1 MTLHILKVEIRY
13 EQDIVLARQRA
24 RSIADLLG
32 FNTNDQTRMATAVSE
47 IARNAFLY
55 AGGGEVDFIVEERD
69 RPQLFL
75 ARVKDRGPGIADL
88 SAVLEGRYRSK
99 TGMGLGITGARRL
112 MDYFHIESA
121 ADRGATVLL
130 GKKIP
135 TWAKLVTAP
144 DAAAIADQLLRQ
156 TPRNPF
162 EEIQQQNQELLR
174 AMQELKERQDELEAL
189 NREMEDTNRG
199 IVALYAE
206 LDEKASHLNRANEL
220 KARFLSNMS
229 HEFRTPLNSIL
240 ALSRLLIDRVDGELT
255 EEQEKQ
261 AVFIQKAAQ
270 DLSAL
275 VNDLLDIAKIE
286 AGKTVVTAAEF
297 DVDNLFST
305 LRGML
310 KPVLV
315 NPAVN
320 LIFETPEGLPHLYT
334 DEGKVSQ
341 ILRNFISNAIK
352 FTEKGEIRV
361 SARPADGGRSVAFS
375 VSDTGIGI
383 AAEHLE
389 RIFEEYI
396 QVDSPLQKKARGTG
410 LGLSLARKLAELLGG
425 RVSVESTPGVGST
438 FSAVLP
444 AVYAEAQAGE
454 PAALPAPDSTRRPV
468 LVIEDDEIMFV
479 IYEKYL
485 NGSGFQVL
493 SARTLRQARDLIK
506 KTPPLAVIL
515 DILLQGED
523 GWGFLA
529 EFKSDEA
536 TRHIPVFVVS
546 VLEEQQKGS
555 SLGAEDFAVKPVER
569 EWLLAKLREVA
580 RRMPIEKVLIIDDEE
595 VARYILKGQ
604 LADTKYTLIEAS
616 GGTEGLKRAKEE
628 QPSLIFL
635 DLMMPGID
643 GFETMAQLK
652 AAPETE
658 HIPVIILTSKV
669 LEDAERRDLNAR
681 ALAVLSKASTS
692 REAAIASIRDAIR
705 RLNDEG

>member
-1 MTLHILKVEIRY
+1 MTLQILKVEIRY
-13 EQDIVLARQRA
+13 EHDIVRARQRA
-24 RSIADLLG
+24 RRIAGLLG
-32 FNTNDQTRMATAVSE
+32 FDNNEQTRVATAVSE

-55 AGGGEVDFIVEERD
+55 AEGGEVEFMVEERD

-75 ARVKDRGPGIADL
+75 AKIKDRGPGIADL

-112 MDYFHIESA
+112 MDFFHIESA
-121 ADRGATVLL
+121 AGRGTTVLL
-130 GKKIP
+130 GKRIP
-135 TWAKLVTAP
+135 AQAKPVTAP
-144 DAAAIADQLLRQ
+144 DVAAIADQLVRQ
-156 TPRNPF
+156 IPQNPL
-162 EEIQQQNQELLR
+162 EEVQQQNQELLR
-174 AMQELKERQDELEAL
+174 AMQELEERQEELDAL
-189 NREMEDTNRG
+189 NRELEDTNRG
-199 IVALYAE
+199 IVALYSE

-220 KARFLSNMS
+220 KVRFLSDMS

-261 AVFIQKAAQ
+261 AVFIRKAAQ

-297 DVDNLFST
+297 DVGNLFST

-315 NPAVN
+315 NPAVS
-320 LIFETPEGLPHLYT
+320 LIFEAPEGLPGLCT

-352 FTEKGEIRV
+352 FTEKGDIRV
-361 SARPADGGRSVAFS
+361 SARPADGGKSVVYS

-389 RIFEEYI
+389 RIFEEYV
-396 QVDSPLQKKARGTG
+396 QVDSPLQKKVRGTG

-438 FSAVLP
+438 FSAVIP
-444 AVYAEAQAGE
+444 AVYAEIRAGE
-454 PAALPAPDSTRRPV
+454 PAAPPAPDSTRRPV
-468 LVIEDDEIMFV
+468 LVIEDDETMIAV
-479 IYEKYL
+479 YEKYL
-485 NGSGFQVL
+485 KGSGFQVL

-506 KTPPLAVIL
+506 KTLPVAVIL
-515 DILLQGED
+515 DILLPDED

-529 EFKSDEA
+529 ELKSEKA
-536 TRHIPVFVVS
+536 TRHVPVFVVT
-546 VLEEQQKGS
+546 VLKEQQKS
-555 SLGAEDFAVKPVER
+555 CSLGAEDFAVKPVDR
-569 EWLLAKLREVA
+569 EWLLAKLRQVA
-580 RRMPIEKVLIIDDEE
+580 RRMPIDKVLIIDDEE
-595 VARYILKGQ
+595 VARYILKGY

-635 DLMMPGID
+635 DLMMPDMD
-643 GFETMAQLK
+643 GFETLARLK
-652 AAPETE
+652 VAPETE

-669 LEDAERRDLNAR
+669 LDAAERRDLDAR
-681 ALAVLSKASTS
+681 ALAVLSKESTS
-692 REAAIASIRDAIR
+692 PQAAVARIRDAIS
-705 RLNDEG
+705 RLNNER